1 VGLIDLTEV
10 QAWAREG
17 GALARS
23 YFNNVQREQ
32 KADRSYVTRADRE
45 VEQLLRERIA
55 ARYPDHGIIGE
66 EEGVGAID
74 REFVWALDP
83 IDGTGAFVSGLPL
96 WCVSIGILR
105 HGEPYAGVIYAPLLD
120 DCYWADVEGQA
131 FRNTLPI
138 AVCRPAPIDT
148 NDWIAV
154 PSTVHRMYRIR
165 YPGKTRCLGTVA
177 ADCCYVARG
186 AAVSAL
192 IDRARLWDLAAGLAI
207 LRAAG
212 GTVIGLSG
220 APVAVPP
227 LLSGRRLREPILIGH
242 PETISQV
249 RGYIEAPLV

>member
-1 VGLIDLTEV
+1 MGLIDLAEV
-10 QAWAREG
+10 QTWAREG

-66 EEGVGAID
+66 EEGIGAID

-120 DCYWADVEGQA
+120 DCYWADVEGPA

-138 AVCRPAPIDT
+138 QVRRPAPVDT

-154 PSTVHRMYRIR
+154 PSTVHRMYRVR

-192 IDRARLWDLAAGLAI
+192 IGRARLWDLAAGLAI

-212 GTVIGLSG
+212 GVVVGLSG

-227 LLSGRRLREPILIGH
+227 LLDGRKLREPILIGH

-249 RGYIEAPLV
+249 REYIEAPVV